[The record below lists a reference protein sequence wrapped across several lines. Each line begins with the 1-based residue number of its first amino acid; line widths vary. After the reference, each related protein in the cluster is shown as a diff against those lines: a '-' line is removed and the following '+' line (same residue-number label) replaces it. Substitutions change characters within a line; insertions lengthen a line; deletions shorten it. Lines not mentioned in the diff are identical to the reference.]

1 MTTVDDEEAADPRK
15 FMIVETRR
23 AGYANVTIAGRC
35 GPDVTK
41 ADVEARFFHSY
52 FGGREAW
59 IRDGRF
65 GCVIHTD

>member
-1 MTTVDDEEAADPRK
+1 MNATADELEDPRK
-15 FMIVETRR
+15 FMEVEHRR
-23 AGYANVTIAGRC
+23 PGYANVTISGRC

-41 ADVEARFFHSY
+41 EDVEARFYHSY

-59 IRDGRF
+59 VKDGRF